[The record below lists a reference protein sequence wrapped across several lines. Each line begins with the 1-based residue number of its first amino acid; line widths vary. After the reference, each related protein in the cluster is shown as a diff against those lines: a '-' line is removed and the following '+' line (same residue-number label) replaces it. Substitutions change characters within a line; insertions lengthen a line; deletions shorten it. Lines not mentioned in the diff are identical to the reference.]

1 MIYLAPLLSI
11 GIPNRFSE
19 GKYTN
24 ITINIYK
31 TILHILNYFNNTP
44 AKMTIP

>member
-1 MIYLAPLLSI
+1 MIYLTPLPSNGILDSI
-11 GIPNRFSE
+11 SE

-31 TILHILNYFNNTP
+31 TITYILNYFNNTP
-44 AKMTIP
+44 AKMIIS